1 MEAFMYLE
9 TLQRSAQERTVRALL
24 MGAGEYGFSFLA
36 QSRRTP
42 GMRVAAVYARRV
54 ERGVE
59 AFRHAGLPEHA
70 IQTCD
75 DLAKAQTAL
84 AAGKVV
90 VSDDPF
96 MVMQLPIDIVVESTG
111 APEAAALHADT
122 ALRNGK
128 HVAMVSKEPD
138 SVVGPLFHR
147 RAKAAGLVYTPV
159 DGDQPSLLMQLVVWA
174 RVLGLEILCAG
185 KTSEYDFV
193 YDPVAKRVTSL
204 DRVTDGRPVD
214 ALWEFGGRD
223 VRAVVEARAEAL
235 TAIPQHTVPDLVEM
249 GLVANATGLAPD
261 VPAFHAPIARTPEI
275 ADILVPADMGGILY
289 GAGRLDVVNSL
300 RRTDEASFAGGVF
313 VVVRCE
319 DRKSWEVL
327 RAKGHVVNRAGDA
340 AMIYRPSHLL
350 GVESATTVLSAVLHG
365 RSSGPDDVR
374 PRFDVVGKTN
384 KPLKA
389 GTILEAAGHHH
400 QIDGVDGLLVPA
412 RAATGANPIPF
423 YLMAG
428 NRLLWDVPAG
438 TVIAA
443 DMVEPPKQSLL
454 WTLRRQL
461 EGAFGLS

>member
-1 MEAFMYLE
+1 MYLE
-9 TLQRSAQERTVRALL
+9 TLQVASRERTVIALL

-42 GMRVAAVYARRV
+42 GLRVAAVYARRV

-59 AFRHAGLPEHA
+59 AFRHAGLPDEA
-70 IQTCD
+70 IRVCGN
-75 DLAKAQTAL
+75 LAQAQAAL
-84 AAGKVV
+84 AAGNVV
-90 VSDDPF
+90 VSDDPL
-96 MVMQLPIDIVVESTG
+96 MLMRLPIDIVVESTG
-111 APEAAALHADT
+111 APEAAALHADA
-122 ALRNGK
+122 ALKHGK

-204 DRVTDGRPVD
+204 DRKADGAAVD
-214 ALWEFGGRD
+214 ALWEFGTRD
-223 VRAVVEARAEAL
+223 VRSVIRARAEAL

-261 VPAFHAPIARTPEI
+261 VPDFHAPIARTPEI
-275 ADILVPADMGGILY
+275 ADVLVPVEMGGVLH
-289 GAGRLDVVNSL
+289 GTGRVDVVNSL
-300 RRTDEASFAGGVF
+300 RRPDEASFAGGVF

-350 GVESATTVLSAVLHG
+350 GVESATTVLSAVHHG
-365 RSSGPDDVR
+365 RSSGPDDVQ
-374 PRFDVVGKTN
+374 PRFDVVGTTS

-389 GTILEAAGHHH
+389 GTILEVAGHHH

-423 YLMAG
+423 YLMGG
-428 NRLLWDVPAG
+428 NRLLRDIPAS
-438 TVIAA
+438 TVITAE
-443 DMVEPPKQSLL
+443 MIEPPKASLL
-454 WTLRRQL
+454 WRLRQ
-461 EGAFGLS
+461 EMEAAFELF

>member
-1 MEAFMYLE
+1 MYLE
-9 TLQRSAQERTVRALL
+9 TLQRSAKDRTVRALVI
-24 MGAGEYGFSFLA
+24 GAGEYGFSFVA

-42 GMRVAAVYARRV
+42 GLTVSAIHARRV
-54 ERGVE
+54 ERGVA
-59 AFRHAGLPEHA
+59 AFKHAGLPDEA
-70 IQTCD
+70 IAICD
-75 DLAKAQTAL
+75 DMATAKTAL
-84 AAGKVV
+84 DAGKVV
-90 VSDDPF
+90 VSSDAL
-96 MVMQLPIDIVVESTG
+96 MLIQLPIDIVVESTG
-111 APEAAALHADT
+111 APEAAAVHADA

-147 RAKAAGLVYTPV
+147 KAKTAGLVYTPV

-174 RVLGLEILCAG
+174 RLLGLEILCAG

-193 YDPVAKRVTSL
+193 YDPATKRVTSL
-204 DRVTDGRPVD
+204 DREADGRAVD

-223 VRAVVEARAEAL
+223 IRAVVKARGDAL
-235 TAIPQHTVPDLVEM
+235 AAIPQHTVPDLVEM

-261 VPAFHAPIARTPEI
+261 VPDFHAPIARTPEI
-275 ADILVPADMGGILY
+275 ADVLVPVEMGGILH
-289 GAGRLDVVNSL
+289 GTGRVDVVNSL
-300 RRTDEASFAGGVF
+300 RRPDEASFAGGVF

-365 RSSGPDDVR
+365 RSSGPDDVQ

-384 KPLKA
+384 KPIKA
-389 GTILEAAGHHH
+389 GTILEATGHHH

-428 NRLLWDVPAG
+428 NRLLRDIPAG

-443 DMVEPPKQSLL
+443 EMVEPPKESLL

-461 EGAFGLS
+461 EETFGLS

>member
-1 MEAFMYLE
+1 MYLE
-9 TLQRSAQERTVRALL
+9 TLQHSARERTVRALL

-42 GMRVAAVYARRV
+42 GLTVSAVYARRL
-54 ERGVE
+54 ERGV
-59 AFRHAGLPEHA
+59 AAYKHAGQPDEA
-70 IQTCD
+70 VRICD
-75 DLAKAQTAL
+75 SLAQAQAAL
-84 AAGKVV
+84 ADGKVV
-90 VSDDPF
+90 VSDDAH
-96 MVMQLPIDIVVESTG
+96 MLMQLPIDIIVESTG
-111 APEAAALHADT
+111 APEAAAIHADA
-122 ALRNGK
+122 ALRSGK

-193 YDPVAKRVTSL
+193 YDPAAKQVTSL
-204 DRVTDGRPVD
+204 DRKADGAAVD
-214 ALWEFGGRD
+214 GLWQFGKQD
-223 VRAVVEARAEAL
+223 VRRVLRARAEAL
-235 TAIPQHTVPDLVEM
+235 AAIPQHTVPDLVEM

-261 VPAFHAPIARTPEI
+261 VPEFHAPIARTPEI
-275 ADILVPADMGGILY
+275 ADVLVPAEMGGILH
-289 GAGRLDVVNSL
+289 GPGRVDVVNSL
-300 RRTDEASFAGGVF
+300 RRPDEASFAGGVF

-319 DRKSWEVL
+319 DGKSWEVL

-365 RSSGPDDVR
+365 RSSGPNDVQ

-389 GTILEAAGHHH
+389 GTILEVAGHHH

-423 YLMAG
+423 YLMGG
-428 NRLLWDVPAG
+428 NRLRRDVPPG

-443 DMVEPPKQSLL
+443 DMVEPPTESLL
-454 WTLRRQL
+454 WKLRR
-461 EGAFGLS
+461 EMEATFGLS

>member
-1 MEAFMYLE
+1 MYLE
-9 TLQRSAQERTVRALL
+9 TLQHSARDHAVRALL

-42 GMRVAAVYARRV
+42 GLRVVGVYARRV

-59 AFRHAGLPEHA
+59 AFRHAGLPEDA
-70 IQTCD
+70 IRICGS
-75 DLAKAQTAL
+75 LAQAQAAL
-84 AAGKVV
+84 AAEHVV
-90 VSDDPF
+90 VSDDPL
-96 MVMQLPIDIVVESTG
+96 MLMQLPIDIVVESTG
-111 APEAAALHADT
+111 APEAAAVHADA

-174 RVLGLEILCAG
+174 RVLGLDILCAG

-193 YDPVAKRVTSL
+193 YDPAAKRVTSL
-204 DRVTDGRPVD
+204 DRMADGAAVE
-214 ALWEFGGRD
+214 ALWAFGARD
-223 VRAVVEARAEAL
+223 VRSVIGARAEAL

-261 VPAFHAPIARTPEI
+261 VQEFHAPIARTPEI
-275 ADILVPADMGGILY
+275 ADVLVPIEMGGILH
-289 GAGRLDVVNSL
+289 GAGRVDVVNSL
-300 RRTDEASFAGGVF
+300 RRPDEASFAGGVF

-365 RSSGPDDVR
+365 RSSGPDDVQ

-389 GTILEAAGHHH
+389 GTILEATGHHH
-400 QIDGVDGLLVPA
+400 QIGGVDGLLVPA

-428 NRLLWDVPAG
+428 NRLLRDVPAG
-438 TVIAA
+438 TVITA
-443 DMVEPPKQSLL
+443 DMVEPPKESLL
-454 WTLRRQL
+454 WSLRREL
-461 EGAFGLS
+461 EKTFKLS

>member
-1 MEAFMYLE
+1 MYLE
-9 TLQRSAQERTVRALL
+9 TLQQTARTKSVNAIL

-42 GMRVAAVYARRV
+42 GLRVAAVYARRV
-54 ERGVE
+54 ERGVA
-59 AFRHAGLPEHA
+59 AFQHAGLPEEA
-70 IQTCD
+70 IRTCGN
-75 DLAKAQTAL
+75 LAQAQTAL

-90 VSDDPF
+90 VSDDAL
-96 MVMQLPIDIVVESTG
+96 MLMQLPIDIVVESTG
-111 APEAAALHADT
+111 APEAAALHADV

-174 RVLGLEILCAG
+174 RVVGLEVLCAG

-193 YDPVAKRVTSL
+193 YDPVTKRVTSL
-204 DRVTDGRPVD
+204 DRLADGRAVD
-214 ALWEFGGRD
+214 ALWDFGGRD
-223 VRAVVEARAEAL
+223 IRAVVMGRAAAL
-235 TAIPQHTVPDLVEM
+235 TAIPQHMVPDLVEM

-261 VPAFHAPIARTPEI
+261 APDFHAPIARTPEI
-275 ADILVPADMGGILY
+275 ADVLVPVEMGGILH
-289 GAGRLDVVNSL
+289 GTGRVDVVNSL
-300 RRTDEASFAGGVF
+300 RRPDEASFAGGVF

-365 RSSGPDDVR
+365 RSSGPDDVQ

-384 KPLKA
+384 KLLKA
-389 GTILEAAGHHH
+389 GTILEATGHHH

-412 RAATGANPIPF
+412 RAATGASPIPF

-428 NRLLWDVPAG
+428 NRLLRDVSAG

-443 DMVEPPKQSLL
+443 EMVEPPKGSLL
-454 WTLRRQL
+454 WRLRQ
-461 EGAFGLS
+461 EMEDAFGLS